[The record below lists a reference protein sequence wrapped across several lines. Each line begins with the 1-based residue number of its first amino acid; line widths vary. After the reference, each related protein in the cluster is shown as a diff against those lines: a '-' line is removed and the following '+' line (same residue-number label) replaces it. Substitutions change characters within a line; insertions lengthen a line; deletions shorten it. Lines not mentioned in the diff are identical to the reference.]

1 MLFFILAIR
10 NVKFKI
16 LDASIAQE
24 PIHHG
29 RGQLIPTA
37 RRVAYSSFLLVRV
50 FNILIWLGNII
61 LSTASANKQEKQQQ
75 QQNMIIISSFFLV
88 GKSFNISFYC
98 CIV

>member
-1 MLFFILAIR
+1 MNVRERKFVERDILQHFLSILAIR

-37 RRVAYSSFLLVRV
+37 RRVAYSSFLLVR
-50 FNILIWLGNII
+50 FFSFSSNIVNRFDFFFLGH
-61 LSTASANKQEKQQQ
+61 TASHGTLL
-75 QQNMIIISSFFLV
+75 FR
-88 GKSFNISFYC
+88 
-98 CIV
+98 